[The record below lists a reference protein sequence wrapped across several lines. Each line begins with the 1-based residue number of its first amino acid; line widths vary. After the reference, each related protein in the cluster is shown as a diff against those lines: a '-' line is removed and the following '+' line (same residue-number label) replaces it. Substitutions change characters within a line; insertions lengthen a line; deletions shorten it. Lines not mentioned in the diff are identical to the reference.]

1 MTEVDFRT
9 AAPVAANWDVKWMHG
24 APRKRAATEP
34 PIQIHRHD
42 AHSYILRQSKTQSF
56 EAPFIY
62 LLFGNDRAMLLDT
75 GATEDAVTFPLRATV
90 DGLIAQWLAEHPRP
104 SYPLVVAHTH
114 GHGDHVAAD
123 PQFAD
128 RPHTVVVGRPAAD
141 VLSYFGLV
149 ATPFEPTPFDLGGR
163 VLEVFAIPGHHAAS
177 VAVHD
182 PWTGWLLTGDTVYPG
197 RLYVAEFPE
206 FVASLDRLV
215 AFANARPGDARP
227 RLPHRDDNHPAPGL
241 SARREIPTERTAAA
255 DERGAVGGGSGRRA
269 CRRRLAGCTPVRRLH
284 HLQRPVHR
292 RAAAPGRAGD
302 GPPGQIARGARL
314 FAMNARL
321 RSRLGGR
328 A

>member
-34 PIQIHRHD
+34 RSQIHRHD

-215 AFANARPGDARP
+215 AFANARPVTHVLGCHIEMTTTPRRDYPLGAKYQPNEPPLQMSVAQLEAVRDAAHAVAGSP
-227 RLPHRDDNHPAPGL
+227 GAHRFDDFIIFNGRCTGELLRQVARAMVRRVRSLVAPG
-241 SARREIPTERTAAA
+241 S
-255 DERGAVGGGSGRRA
+255 
-269 CRRRLAGCTPVRRLH
+269 
-284 HLQRPVHR
+284 
-292 RAAAPGRAGD
+292 
-302 GPPGQIARGARL
+302 
-314 FAMNARL
+314 L
-321 RSRLGGR
+321 R
-328 A
+328 